1 MKRTKDQQFTEYVNS
16 SSLASQHP
24 RVSILHTQ
32 SGTSQV
38 AGQVLGFQVI
48 QGMAVCMGICF
59 ISSGSNARKWP
70 AFVMD
75 VYSDT
80 NQTIIS
86 VNCNFIQRGKLT
98 MNMVYED
105 MWLLIDIMIE
115 INK

>member
-38 AGQVLGFQVI
+38 AGQVPGFQVI
-48 QGMAVCMGICF
+48 QGMAACMCICF
-59 ISSGSNARKWP
+59 ISGGRNARKWP

-75 VYSDT
+75 VHIFRHQP
-80 NQTIIS
+80 NHHIS
-86 VNCNFIQRGKLT
+86 KLQLDSKGET
-98 MNMVYED
+98 HHEHGV
-105 MWLLIDIMIE
+105 
-115 INK
+115 